1 MAVSAK
7 EIAALRLKTGLPM
20 MECKSALIE
29 ADGNEQEAIKILKS
43 RGLAKVAKR
52 SERETKSG
60 LIEGYVHDGK
70 IGILVE
76 VLTETDFVAKN
87 SDFKEFVHNL
97 ALQIAATNPKYISKD
112 DVPVEVLQK
121 EKDELETQ
129 VKASGKPEKIVQKIL
144 EGKINSFYSESCLLE
159 QPYIKDQNKNV
170 GDLLIDL
177 VSKIGE
183 KILISRFI
191 RYELGN

>member
-1 MAVSAK
+1 MIISAK
-7 EIAALRLKTGLPM
+7 EIATLRVKTGLPM

-29 ADGNEQEAIKILKS
+29 AQGSEEKAIKILKS
-43 RGLAKVAKR
+43 RGFAKVAKR

-87 SDFKEFVHNL
+87 SDFKEFIHNL

-112 DVPVEVLQK
+112 DVPVEILAK
-121 EKDELETQ
+121 EKDELTDQ
-129 VKASGKPEKIVQKIL
+129 IKTSGKPEEIAQKIV
-144 EGKINSFYSESCLLE
+144 EGKLGSFYSEVCLLE
-159 QPYIKDQNKNV
+159 QPFIKDQDQTIN
-170 GDLLIDL
+170 DLLTDL

-183 KILISRFI
+183 KIVISRFV

>member
-1 MAVSAK
+1 MAISAK
-7 EIAALRLKTGLPM
+7 DIASLRSKTGLPM

-29 ADGNEQEAIKILKS
+29 AQGNEENAIKILKS

-52 SERETKSG
+52 SDRETKSG

-87 SDFKEFVHNL
+87 SDFKEFVHSL
-97 ALQIAATNPKYISKD
+97 ALQIAAASPKYISKD
-112 DVPVEVLQK
+112 DIPDEVLER
-121 EKDELETQ
+121 EKSELIDQ
-129 VKASGKPEKIVQKIL
+129 IKKSGKPEEIVKKIV
-144 EGKINSFYSESCLLE
+144 EGKLGSFYSEVCLLE
-159 QPYIKDQNKNV
+159 QSFIKDQDKTV
-170 GDLLIDL
+170 HDLLTEL

-183 KILISRFI
+183 KIVISRFV
-191 RYELGN
+191 RYDLGN

>member
-1 MAVSAK
+1 MTINAE
-7 EIAALRLKTGLPM
+7 EIATLRKKTGLPM

-29 ADGNEQEAIKILKS
+29 ANGSEEEAIKILKN
-43 RGLAKVAKR
+43 RGLTKVAKR

-97 ALQIAATNPKYISKD
+97 ALQIAATNPKYISKE
-112 DVPVEVLQK
+112 DVTPEALNK
-121 EKDELETQ
+121 EKAELIDQ
-129 VKASGKPEKIVQKIL
+129 VKASGKPEEIAKKIV
-144 EGKINSFYSESCLLE
+144 EGKLGSFYSEVCLLQ
-159 QPYIKDQNKNV
+159 QPFIKDQDKTIN
-170 GDLLIDL
+170 DLLTDL

-183 KILISRFI
+183 KVVISRFV